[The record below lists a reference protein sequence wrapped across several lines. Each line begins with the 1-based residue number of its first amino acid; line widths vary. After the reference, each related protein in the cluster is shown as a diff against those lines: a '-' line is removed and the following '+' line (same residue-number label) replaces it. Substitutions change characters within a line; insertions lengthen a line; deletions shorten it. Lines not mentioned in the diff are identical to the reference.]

1 MSSERNSAIVVR
13 DVGKCYELY
22 DKPSDRLKQFI
33 LPRFRRDAEGA
44 PKRYYREFWALRGVS
59 FEIER
64 GEQVGIVGRNG
75 AGKST
80 LLQIVCGTL
89 AASTGS
95 VEVRGRVA
103 ALLELGAGFNPELT
117 GAENVFLNGSVLGLP
132 RTEIEQRYDSILGFA
147 EIGDFIGQPVKNYSS
162 GMYMRLAFAIAAHVD
177 PDILVVDE
185 ALSVGDEAF
194 QRKCNAKIQ
203 QIRERGATILFV
215 SHSASHVVE
224 VCSRAL
230 LIDRGELLA
239 FGAARQ
245 VVSRYHKLL
254 YAPRENAAQVREA
267 MLAERSAGLAGETV
281 AQPQAREEVDQA
293 YWEPGLVP
301 KSTVVYPSLGCEIV
315 DPHLVAEDGRRVNVL
330 QPGRDYRYVY
340 HVRFD
345 APAVAVRFG
354 MMLKTIR
361 GVEVGGAASRPETEP
376 HEYFAAGQVVRIEFA
391 FRARLSQGTYFMN
404 AGVVGLV
411 GEEEA
416 YLSRSVDVAMFRVL
430 RAAGSTATGL
440 VDLGMVADVS
450 RVAGIPPSPGTAEL

>member
-1 MSSERNSAIVVR
+1 MSSERSPVISVR

-22 DKPSDRLKQFI
+22 EKPADRLKQFI
-33 LPRFRRDAEGA
+33 LPRFSRLAGRD
-44 PKRYYREFWALRGVS
+44 PSRYYREFWALRGIS

-80 LLQIVCGTL
+80 LLQIICGTL
-89 AASTGS
+89 APTLGS
-95 VEVRGRVA
+95 VDVQGRVA

-117 GAENVFLNGSVLGLP
+117 GAENVFLNGSVLGLD
-132 RTEIEQRYDSILGFA
+132 RSDIEQRYDRILAFA
-147 EIGDFIGQPVKNYSS
+147 DIGRFIDQPVKNYSS

-194 QRKCNAKIQ
+194 QRKCNARIQ

-224 VCSRAL
+224 VCTRAL
-230 LIDRGELLA
+230 LVDGGELLA
-239 FGAARQ
+239 FGGARQ

-254 YAPRENAAQVREA
+254 YAPQDTAGQVREA
-267 MLAERSAGLAGETV
+267 MLAERSGGLAGET
-281 AQPQAREEVDQA
+281 ALPPQADSEIDQA

-301 KSTVVYPSLGCEIV
+301 KSTVVYPSIGCEIV

-330 QPGRDYRYVY
+330 QPGREYRYVY

-361 GVEVGGAASRPETEP
+361 GVEVGGAVSRPESEP
-376 HEYFAAGQVVRIEFA
+376 HEYFAGGQQVRVEFA
-391 FRARLSQGTYFMN
+391 FKARLSAGTYFMN

-411 GEEEA
+411 GEAEA

-430 RAAGSTATGL
+430 RVPDSTATGL
-440 VDLGMVADVS
+440 VDLGVAADVS
-450 RVAGIPPSPGTAEL
+450 RVAEIPEPRLAEL